1 MGNNICPVC
10 GYPNLDQPAWDPDT
24 GSPSFDICPSC
35 GCEFG
40 YQDATPTAKEKYR
53 KNWVKQGAPW
63 FKPELKPP
71 EWSLKDQLKQ
81 IGVDLEELIQ

>member
-1 MGNNICPVC
+1 
-10 GYPNLDQPAWDPDT
+10 
-24 GSPSFDICPSC
+24 
-35 GCEFG
+35 
-40 YQDATPTAKEKYR
+40 
-53 KNWVKQGAPW
+53 VKQGAPW